1 MLKFFL
7 LQNPIPP
14 ATSICNKLLLLQPAS
29 AERKTTLAGKSEKV
43 IWIRVFHY
51 FLRWFFIH
59 FFFLITLH
67 PNSIKFGFK
76 RGEEIGIFNA
86 FFLLKAK
93 KSINP
98 SLPLSIFFLFA
109 GGISTH
115 KNLLKNIFS
124 FSPLS
129 SLRCTGR
136 CKC

>member
-1 MLKFFL
+1 MLKFFFFRIL
-7 LQNPIPP
+7 FRQRPAFVINCYYYSRHQRREKQRLQANP
-14 ATSICNKLLLLQPAS
+14 K
-29 AERKTTLAGKSEKV
+29 
-43 IWIRVFHY
+43 
-51 FLRWFFIH
+51 RWFEFESFIIFYAGFFH
-59 FFFLITLH
+59 IFFLITLH

-98 SLPLSIFFLFA
+98 SLPLCIFFLFA